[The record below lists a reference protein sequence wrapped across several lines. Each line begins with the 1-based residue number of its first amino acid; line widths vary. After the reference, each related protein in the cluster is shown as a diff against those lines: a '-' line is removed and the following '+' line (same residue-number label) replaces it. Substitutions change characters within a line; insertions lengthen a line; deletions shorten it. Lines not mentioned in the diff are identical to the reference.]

1 MRGKRPYHF
10 ERERT
15 QKAPRSFH
23 NGRRGYHFF

>member
-1 MRGKRPYHF
+1 M

-23 NGRRGYHFF
+23 NGRRGYHFFNISTKV